1 LTSGST
7 TLSTLLDNLSRTE
20 RLPASGIRAMQSP
33 RLQALLQHHAS
44 HTPSFS
50 ERQTKAGVPELPAD
64 PFEALASLPP
74 LRRADIQSA
83 GAGFRA
89 TRLPRAHQPTGS
101 VKTSGSTGEPVA
113 VERTALNHLFWS
125 AFNIRDHLWNR
136 RPFSARL
143 SAIRANIG
151 ALTLSDDWGH
161 PVSLIY
167 KTGQAQGF
175 PINTPI
181 RQQVEWLWQ
190 FQPEI
195 LLVYPNN
202 LKGLLDTWKS
212 DPSRQPRLKHVRTLG
227 ETVSAELRSMT
238 QQQCGVPIED
248 NYSSQEVGTIAI
260 QCPASGLYH
269 VMAEALIVEVLGE
282 DNKPCREGQAGR
294 VVVTDLMNYANP
306 LIRYDIGDYAIPGPP
321 CPCGRTLPT
330 LKTILGRERNLMRL
344 PGGEKCW
351 PLVGFHRFDEVAPIR
366 QYQFIQHTLEDIEF
380 KTVTRDELTPEQQ
393 VALIA
398 IAQAAL
404 GPSFQ
409 IRITQSRT
417 SLNNATNGKFEEFV
431 CRIR

>member
-1 LTSGST
+1 
-7 TLSTLLDNLSRTE
+7 
-20 RLPASGIRAMQSP
+20 
-33 RLQALLQHHAS
+33 
-44 HTPSFS
+44 
-50 ERQTKAGVPELPAD
+50 
-64 PFEALASLPP
+64 
-74 LRRADIQSA
+74 
-83 GAGFRA
+83 
-89 TRLPRAHQPTGS
+89 

-167 KTGQAQGF
+167 ETGQAQGF

-190 FQPEI
+190 FQPGI

-202 LKGLLDTWKS
+202 LKGLLDAWKS
-212 DPSRQPRLKHVRTLG
+212 DPSRQPPLKHVRTLG
-227 ETVSAELRSMT
+227 ETVSGELRRMT
-238 QQQCGVPIED
+238 QEQCGVPIED

-269 VMAEALIVEVLGE
+269 IMAEALVVEVLDE
-282 DNKPCREGQAGR
+282 NNEPCREGQPGR
-294 VVVTDLMNYANP
+294 VVITDLMNYANP
-306 LIRYDIGDYAIPGPP
+306 LIRYDIGDYAIPGPS

-351 PLVGFHRFDEVAPIR
+351 PLVGFHRFEEVAPIQ

-380 KTVTRDELTPEQQ
+380 KTVTRRELSPEQQ
-393 VALIA
+393 AALID

-404 GPSFQ
+404 GPSFR
-409 IRITQSRT
+409 ISITQSRT
-417 SLNNATNGKFEEFV
+417 PLKNPANGKFEEFV

>member
-1 LTSGST
+1 MNSGST
-7 TLSTLLDNLSRTE
+7 TLATLLDNLSRTE
-20 RLPASGIRAMQSP
+20 RLPARGIQAMQSP

-44 HTPSFS
+44 YTPSFS
-50 ERQTKAGVPELPAD
+50 ERLTKVGITELPAD
-64 PFEALASLPP
+64 PFETLSSLSP
-74 LRRADIQSA
+74 LRRADIQCA
-83 GAGFRA
+83 GPGFR
-89 TRLPRAHQPTGS
+89 TTLLPRAHQPTGS
-101 VKTSGSTGEPVA
+101 VKTSGSTGEPVS

-151 ALTLSDDWGH
+151 ALTFSDDWGH
-161 PVSLIY
+161 PTSLVY
-167 KTGQAQGF
+167 RTGQAQGF

-181 RQQVEWLWQ
+181 SQQVEWLWQ

-202 LKGLLDTWKS
+202 LKGLLDAWKS

-227 ETVSAELRSMT
+227 ETVSGELRSMT
-238 QQQCGVPIED
+238 QEQCGLPIED

-260 QCPASGLYH
+260 QCPTSGLYH
-269 VMAEALIVEVLGE
+269 IMAEALVVEVLD
-282 DNKPCREGQAGR
+282 DNNEQCREGQPGR

-321 CPCGRTLPT
+321 CQCGRTLPT
-330 LKTILGRERNLMRL
+330 LKTVLGRERNLMKL
-344 PGGEKCW
+344 PGGETCW

-366 QYQFIQHTLEDIEF
+366 QYQFIQHTLDDIEF
-380 KTVTRDELTPEQQ
+380 KTVTSEELTSEQRA
-393 VALIA
+393 ALIV

-404 GPSFQ
+404 GPSFR

-417 SLNNATNGKFEEFV
+417 PLNGTANGKFEEFV